1 MICDIMAN
9 TIRLEERVYRDSEST
24 YIENLKRAELSG
36 FKEKLSLFSHFLCNT
51 NTDYKYNETYLI
63 DFVDRFLN
71 FQKYI
76 KIKDAIF
83 LEIVK
88 VVSPYSIENSDEEV
102 EITIDQYWKFRGIKV
117 DYLSPVNEKMIC
129 RENVTIR
136 IAKNTERGRDVF
148 IKDYEIIRNGKII
161 QKQLKEIMTEL
172 ASWLEGDIQL

>member
-1 MICDIMAN
+1 MAN

-88 VVSPYSIENSDEEV
+88 VV
-102 EITIDQYWKFRGIKV
+102 R
-117 DYLSPVNEKMIC
+117 
-129 RENVTIR
+129 R
-136 IAKNTERGRDVF
+136 
-148 IKDYEIIRNGKII
+148 
-161 QKQLKEIMTEL
+161 
-172 ASWLEGDIQL
+172 